1 MPLLATN
8 KSKKD
13 PLDLDGKAMD
23 VVIGVFY
30 FALSLAFLLHTGRI
44 IIKQS
49 KLDSF
54 FMFFALT
61 LIFAYFGLI
70 IIDNYLRWNRAEETV
85 SVEDGMLVIDC
96 RGSILRKHKKIS
108 MSDIR
113 KIKKLDRFE
122 ILRGIVAPD
131 KLRVVYS
138 GMRRYRFGI
147 CMDSKKRDELAKK
160 IMDLAEKHITY
171 K

>member
-13 PLDLDGKAMD
+13 PRNLDGKAMA
-23 VVIGVFY
+23 VVFGVFY

-44 IIKQS
+44 IIKLS
-49 KLDSF
+49 ELDLF
-54 FMFFALT
+54 FMLFAVTLT
-61 LIFAYFGLI
+61 FAYVGLI
-70 IIDNYLRWNRAEETV
+70 CIDNYLRWNRAKEIV

-96 RGSILRKHKKIS
+96 HGSILRKHKEIS
-108 MSDIR
+108 LSDIR

-122 ILRGIVAPD
+122 IIRGIVAPD

-160 IMDLAEKHITY
+160 IMDLAEQHITY

>member
-23 VVIGVFY
+23 VVIGFFY
-30 FALSLAFLLHTGRI
+30 FALSLAFLYTGCI

-49 KLDSF
+49 KSDSF

-108 MSDIR
+108 LSDIR

-160 IMDLAEKHITY
+160 IIDLAEKPITY